1 MRELSLNILDIA
13 ENSITA
19 GATIIDIS
27 LTLKGNMLEISIKDN
42 GCGMSEEFLAK
53 VTDPFT
59 TSRTTRKVGVGIPFF
74 KMAAEMTGGS
84 FDIQSKKGEGTK
96 TTAVFDITGV
106 DFVPMGDI
114 GETMGALI
122 MHAPLVSFFLKV
134 DIRGEIYEFDT
145 MEIKDV
151 LGDDVPIDSIEV
163 ISFIK
168 NTIKENFDK
177 VNGGRII

>member
-19 GATIIDIS
+19 RATVIDIS
-27 LTLKGNMLEISIKDN
+27 LILRGDLLEISIRDN
-42 GCGMSEEFLAK
+42 GCGMSGEFLAK

-59 TSRTTRKVGVGIPFF
+59 TTRTTRKVGVGIPFF

-84 FDIQSKKGEGTK
+84 FEIRSKEGEGTT
-96 TTAVFDITGV
+96 TTAVFDISSV
-106 DFVPMGDI
+106 DFIPLGDI
-114 GETMGALI
+114 GDTMGALI
-122 MHAPLVSFFLKV
+122 MRAPNTVFTLKIDV
-134 DIRGEIYEFDT
+134 RGNVYEFDT

-151 LGDDVPIDSIEV
+151 LGDVPIDGIEI

-168 NTIKENFDK
+168 DTVRENFDEI
-177 VNGGRII
+177 NRGIIP